1 MNWLDFVLLI
11 TLIVSALVGTRIGL
25 LGAAFAVG
33 GIVIG
38 WMLAG
43 KYSDDVGAL
52 IPGSLTAD
60 TIVTVVSYAIVIL
73 VSFVTANIALK
84 LARPMLTI
92 FTLGLSSLADRLG
105 GLAMG
110 LTIGIILTGALIMC
124 LARLTYNFDTE
135 SIADPISKQ
144 IPGQPSMPT
153 EALEKVDDVRENLE
167 KSMINS
173 KFVPFFIDITNAL
186 PGQALGFV
194 QDDFRLAL
202 DILNSSI
209 EPE

>member
-1 MNWLDFVLLI
+1 MNWLDFVLLA
-11 TLIVSALVGTRIGL
+11 TLIISALVGMRIGL

-38 WMLAG
+38 WLLAG

-52 IPGSLTAD
+52 IGGNLTAD
-60 TIVTVVSYAIVIL
+60 TIITVASYAIIIL
-73 VSFVTANIALK
+73 ASLVATNIALK
-84 LARPMLTI
+84 FARPMLAI
-92 FTLGLSSLADRLG
+92 FTLGLSSLVDRIG
-105 GLAMG
+105 GLALG
-110 LTIGIILTGALIMC
+110 LTIGIALTGALIIC

-135 SIADPISKQ
+135 SIVEPISKQ

-153 EALEKVDDVRENLE
+153 ETLAKVDNVRENLE
-167 KSMINS
+167 KSLINS
-173 KFVPFFIDITNAL
+173 KLVSIFIDSTSAL

-194 QDDFRLAL
+194 QDDFRVAL
-202 DILNSSI
+202 DILKVSI